1 MIKEIFKIQ
10 LDLNAERNYDMII
23 TFKSSPNNVEKLCNL
38 LFKYKNIIE
47 KVVNSTTNVAIIDV
61 TKNSFKF
68 NNSLEFHE
76 EVIVEFM
83 TNTYV
88 QVNSILLI
96 LDILWNIENKD
107 VSPVIVAEIL
117 ENGLQLFLSDL
128 YENSY

>member
-23 TFKSSPNNVEKLCNL
+23 TFKSSQNNVEKLCNL

>member
-96 LDILWNIENKD
+96 LDILWNMENKD

-117 ENGLQLFLSDL
+117 ENGLQFFLSDL

>member
-1 MIKEIFKIQ
+1 M
-10 LDLNAERNYDMII
+10 
-23 TFKSSPNNVEKLCNL
+23 
-38 LFKYKNIIE
+38 
-47 KVVNSTTNVAIIDV
+47 

-68 NNSLEFHE
+68 DNPPESHE

>member
-23 TFKSSPNNVEKLCNL
+23 TFKSSPSNVEQLCNL

-68 NNSLEFHE
+68 SNSLEFHE

>member
-23 TFKSSPNNVEKLCNL
+23 TFKSSQNNVEKLCNL

-68 NNSLEFHE
+68 SNSLEFHE

-117 ENGLQLFLSDL
+117 ENGLQFFLSDL

>member
-68 NNSLEFHE
+68 SNSLEFHE

-107 VSPVIVAEIL
+107 VY
-117 ENGLQLFLSDL
+117 FC
-128 YENSY
+128 

>member
-23 TFKSSPNNVEKLCNL
+23 TFKSSANNVEKLCNL
-38 LFKYKNIIE
+38 LFKYKNVIE

-61 TKNSFKF
+61 TKNSFKI

-88 QVNSILLI
+88 QVNSVLLI

>member
-23 TFKSSPNNVEKLCNL
+23 TFKSSQNNVEKLCNL

-68 NNSLEFHE
+68 SNSLEFHE

>member
-10 LDLNAERNYDMII
+10 LYLNAERNYDMII
-23 TFKSSPNNVEKLCNL
+23 TFKSSQNNVEKLCNL

>member
-68 NNSLEFHE
+68 NNSLEFYE

-117 ENGLQLFLSDL
+117 ENGLQFFLSDL

>member
-23 TFKSSPNNVEKLCNL
+23 TFKSSQNNVEKLCNL

-117 ENGLQLFLSDL
+117 ENGLQFFLSDL

>member
-23 TFKSSPNNVEKLCNL
+23 TFKSSPSNVEKLCNL

-117 ENGLQLFLSDL
+117 ENGLQFFLSDL

>member
-117 ENGLQLFLSDL
+117 ENGLQFFLSDL

>member
-1 MIKEIFKIQ
+1 
-10 LDLNAERNYDMII
+10 MII
-23 TFKSSPNNVEKLCNL
+23 TFKSSENNVEKLCNL

-47 KVVNSTTNVAIIDV
+47 KVVNSTTSVVIIDV

-68 NNSLEFHE
+68 DNPLESHE

>member
-23 TFKSSPNNVEKLCNL
+23 TFKSSANNVEKLCNL
-38 LFKYKNIIE
+38 LFKYKNVIE

-88 QVNSILLI
+88 QVNSVLLI

>member
-23 TFKSSPNNVEKLCNL
+23 TFKSSQNNVEKLCNL

-88 QVNSILLI
+88 QVNSVLLI

>member
-23 TFKSSPNNVEKLCNL
+23 TFKSSQNNVEKLCNL

-47 KVVNSTTNVAIIDV
+47 KVVNSTTNVAMIDV

>member
-23 TFKSSPNNVEKLCNL
+23 TFKSSANNVEKLCNL

-88 QVNSILLI
+88 QVNSVLLI

>member
-10 LDLNAERNYDMII
+10 LDLNAEQNYDMII
-23 TFKSSPNNVEKLCNL
+23 TFKSSQNNVEKLCNL

>member
-10 LDLNAERNYDMII
+10 LDLEAERNYDMII
-23 TFKSSPNNVEKLCNL
+23 TFKSSENNVEKLCNL

-47 KVVNSTTNVAIIDV
+47 KVVNSTTSVVIIDV

-68 NNSLEFHE
+68 DNPPESHE

>member
-23 TFKSSPNNVEKLCNL
+23 TFKSSPSNVEKLCNL

-68 NNSLEFHE
+68 SNSLEFHE

>member
-47 KVVNSTTNVAIIDV
+47 KVVNSTTNVAMIDV